1 MSQYYTHF
9 TERYNQ
15 VWQAPSIACKF
26 YVHPLQYFHIGITK
40 SALTSTMKSHIEVK
54 CLLIPRD
61 KVKTMGTELLSKFF
75 QKVRQEYTQEEVI
88 E

>member
-9 TERYNQ
+9 TEGYNQ
-15 VWQAPSIACKF
+15 VSQAPSIACKF

-61 KVKTMGTELLSKFF
+61 KVKAMGTELLSKFF